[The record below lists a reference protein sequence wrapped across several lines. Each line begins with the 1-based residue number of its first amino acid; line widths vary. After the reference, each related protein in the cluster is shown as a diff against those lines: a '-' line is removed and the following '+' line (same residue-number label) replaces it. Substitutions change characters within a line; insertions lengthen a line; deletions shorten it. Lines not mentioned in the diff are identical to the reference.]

1 MAGQRPF
8 VVTTRSRLHH
18 RRHIPAMTLATRRIL
33 RELDRTDGSNQ
44 VASIISAPRE
54 FWSVSV
60 WSTRH
65 QMQEFM
71 RSGAHGTYLW
81 QVSDWLDSFWLMRWR
96 PTRHERGAW
105 NGVPLAPAAQPAPL
119 PHVADEIR
127 DQILASIPRLR
138 DAFGSDGRPTF
149 DTAPQTRLERELLDG
164 ATGAIMRIPSRLTR
178 TGTGRHLRRLR
189 RHLAGDPDLIRMVG
203 GIGQRGGGYLLGVWQ
218 TKDGAGRLIDSRWAE
233 DLERRYGEDFWAC
246 ELIPENEF
254 GHWDGLK
261 LRDGGLFGQLGAQPA
276 PNDETPS

>member
-1 MAGQRPF
+1 
-8 VVTTRSRLHH
+8 
-18 RRHIPAMTLATRRIL
+18 MTIATRRIL
-33 RELDRTDGSNQ
+33 RELDRADGSNQ
-44 VASIISAPRE
+44 VASIISSPRE

-105 NGVPLAPAAQPAPL
+105 NGITLDPGPQPDP
-119 PHVADEIR
+119 VAHIPDEIR

-138 DAFGSDGRPTF
+138 DAFGPDGRPTF
-149 DTAPQTRLERELLDG
+149 DSAPETRLERELLDG
-164 ATGAIMRIPSRLTR
+164 AAGVIMRIPSRSTKL
-178 TGTGRHLRRLR
+178 GTGRHLTRLR
-189 RHLAGDPDLIRMVG
+189 RHLADDPDLIRMVG
-203 GIGQRGGGYLLGVWQ
+203 GVGQRGGGYLLGVWQ
-218 TKDGAGRLIDSRWAE
+218 TSDGAGRLVDSSWAE
-233 DLERRYGEDFWAC
+233 ELERHYGEDFWAC

-254 GHWDGLK
+254 GHWDGLR
-261 LRDGGLFGQLGAQPA
+261 LREGGLFGQLGAPTA
-276 PNDETPS
+276 PLTEPQS